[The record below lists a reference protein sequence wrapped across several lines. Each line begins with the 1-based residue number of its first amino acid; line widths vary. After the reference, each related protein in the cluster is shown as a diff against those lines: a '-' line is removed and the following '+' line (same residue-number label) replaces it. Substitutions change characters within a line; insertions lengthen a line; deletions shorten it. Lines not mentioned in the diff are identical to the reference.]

1 LQDCGEAAT
10 NDTRSGSDDAEWGIV
25 WRMHVDDCSGLTD
38 RQARAAIVAAE
49 ARGFLREPDL
59 YEIWYHHLLHEDAR
73 YAVEHLRTHD
83 PDALQEALI
92 ADECICPH
100 CAALAITEASGFSLG
115 QADLLVEAAL
125 ERGFTPPSRACRSR
139 TGRSG
144 SIKAAPPRPTSGRK
158 APLSCGS

>member
-1 LQDCGEAAT
+1 
-10 NDTRSGSDDAEWGIV
+10 
-25 WRMHVDDCSGLTD
+25 MHVDDCSGLTD

-125 ERGFTPPSRACRSR
+125 ERGFTPPSPGLPLTDWALRFDQGRA
-139 TGRSG
+139 
-144 SIKAAPPRPTSGRK
+144 AAAYFWEEGPAQLRELIDDLAQVAPLPPERATRARTSGTG
-158 APLSCGS
+158 P